1 MKKIFYYFVVLESCA
16 IIILFILSI
25 GACREPKVVHSSI
38 TYEEHQQNLPQ
49 REEPK
54 QVLPPQVILGP
65 QVTDLPGEDESY
77 EPLAGFQAGF
87 IMPIARINEFLNFRA
102 ELNGSSQGANYEEDY
117 GLSGKVSLFYLN
129 LPLVLRYQFRN
140 GFFGEAGIQPGIC
153 ISAKDK
159 YSGSSYNYK
168 DQISTFDFG
177 IPLGIGYEFRNG
189 FGLGLRV
196 IEGINNVNS
205 SGETKDRNFVMALR
219 GSYSLKGIK
228 K

>member
-1 MKKIFYYFVVLESCA
+1 MKKIFYFFIIAESWTMIM
-16 IIILFILSI
+16 IIIFST
-25 GACREPKVVHSSI
+25 GSCKAPDEVHSRM
-38 TYEEHQQNLPQ
+38 TYEENQLDLPV

-77 EPLAGFQAGF
+77 EPLAGFQAGV
-87 IMPIARINEFLNFRA
+87 IMPIARINEFLEVRA

-129 LPLVLRYQFRN
+129 LPLVLRFQFRN

-159 YSGSSYNYK
+159 
-168 DQISTFDFG
+168 
-177 IPLGIGYEFRNG
+177 
-189 FGLGLRV
+189 
-196 IEGINNVNS
+196 
-205 SGETKDRNFVMALR
+205 
-219 GSYSLKGIK
+219 
-228 K
+228 